1 MLSPRKTLSA
11 PSRFGLVNWY
21 GLWTLY
27 SREVMR
33 FLKMPMQTL
42 AAPAVTALL
51 FLVVFSIALGR
62 GTTTVNGVVFVQFM
76 APGLI
81 MMAIIQNAFQ
91 NATSTLM
98 ISKIQGNIVDILMP
112 PLTSGE
118 LLVGFAL
125 GGATRGIMVGVIV
138 AVVLYCFVPFGVVN
152 AVLIIVFALLSSLLL
167 SVIGVIVG
175 IWAYKFDDIATISNF
190 IIIPLSF
197 LSGTFYSVDR
207 LPELFQIITRFNP
220 FFYMIDGFRSG
231 FIGQSDSQIVT
242 GLIFLVLLNLITW
255 TTGYIL
261 LVTGYKLKA

>member
-1 MLSPRKTLSA
+1 MSSFRKTLSA
-11 PSRFGLVNWY
+11 PPSFGLVNWY

-51 FLVVFSIALGR
+51 FLVVFSVALGR

-118 LLVGFAL
+118 LLMGFAL
-125 GGATRGIMVGVIV
+125 GGATRGTMVGVIV
-138 AVVLYCFVPFGVVN
+138 AVDLYSFVPFSVASALLVV
-152 AVLIIVFALLSSLLL
+152 VFAVLSSLLL

-231 FIGQSDSQIVT
+231 FIGQSDSQIGI
-242 GLIFLVLLNLITW
+242 GLIFLIGLNLIAW
-255 TTGYIL
+255 TIGYVF